1 MSDGNFEVMPV
12 GTMNELRVLRS
23 FVKSL
28 IDISHNM
35 SNPTEKWDTI
45 RPLVKQVEHFYV
57 THNEKYPL

>member
-12 GTMNELRVLRS
+12 GTMNELRALRS

-45 RPLVKQVEHFYV
+45 RPLVKQIEDFYV
-57 THNEKYPL
+57 THNEKHPL